1 MPGRRLSHDE
11 RRLAEFWDNP
21 PGGFARPLLRQLR
34 IEGGPG
40 LRGISR
46 LVVPIPYPLTI
57 VCGRNGVGKSTVL
70 GLAALSAKQPA
81 AWRVYW
87 GNARPRTQP
96 NARASYE
103 FKDFFHRP
111 RGAPALDGLRLT
123 WVSMDRGN
131 EIEVVEQMVAGRW
144 VRLGD
149 AGRPRRAGDRPER
162 EIDFIPMAR
171 VLPAIEF
178 GTLRAAFNG
187 GKAAATEPLNAD
199 SVTKLSYIMGRP
211 YDQAET
217 NFIRGLGLANAACG
231 AAYSGF
237 DMGGGESSVIV
248 LLSRLQAIP
257 VGSLVV
263 IEEIE
268 LGLHAE
274 AQVRLMEVLLGYCL
288 NRRLQVICTTHSE
301 AVIDAVPRR
310 ARVLLRKSGQEHEAL
325 DNVSTRFAVHE
336 MVGQAQPELVIYTED
351 KLASIVVEECLSGQ
365 DRARI
370 TVRDVGSNATLA
382 RQAIAHMRLNPGY
395 RALSVFDG
403 DCTGVDVNRWLREE
417 RAERELV
424 PEWLIL
430 PGDGLAPEQW
440 MLREFAAPAYRDAL
454 AVALNCTPGEAQGHI
469 QAMAVQPN
477 HHDCG
482 FTLSQRTGLS
492 ADDARR
498 RFVRT
503 IAKTHPGLQPMRD
516 KITEILGGDG

>member
-1 MPGRRLSHDE
+1 MPGRRLSHVE

-21 PGGFARPLLRQLR
+21 PAGFHRPLLRQVR

-46 LVVPIPYPLTI
+46 LVVPIPYPLTV

-70 GLAALSAKQPA
+70 GLAALSAKPPA
-81 AWRVYW
+81 PWRVYW

-96 NARASYE
+96 NARARYE

-123 WVSMDRGN
+123 WVSMDHGN
-131 EIEVVEQMVAGRW
+131 EIEIVEQMIAGRW
-144 VRLGD
+144 TRVGD

-171 VLPAIEF
+171 VLPAMEF
-178 GTLRAAFNG
+178 GTIRAAFNG
-187 GKAAATEPLNAD
+187 GAADATEPLNAD
-199 SVTKLSYIMGRP
+199 SLNKLSYIMGRP
-211 YDQAET
+211 YDRAET

-231 AAYSGF
+231 ATYSGF

-257 VGSLVV
+257 TGSLVV
-263 IEEIE
+263 IEEVE
-268 LGLHAE
+268 LGLHVE
-274 AQVRLMEVLLGYCL
+274 AQVRLMEVMLGYCSD
-288 NRRLQVICTTHSE
+288 RRLQIICTTHSE

-310 ARVLLRKSGQEHEAL
+310 ARVLLRKNGQEHEAL

-336 MVGQAQPELVIYTED
+336 MVGQAQPELIIYTED
-351 KLASIVVEECLSGQ
+351 KLASMLVEEGLTGPH
-365 DRARI
+365 RARI
-370 TVRDVGSNATLA
+370 VIRDVGSNATLA
-382 RQAIAHMRLNPGY
+382 RQAVAHMRLNPGY
-395 RALSVFDG
+395 PALSLFDG
-403 DCTGVDVNRWLREE
+403 DCTDADVNRWIREE
-417 RAERELV
+417 RAERQFD

-430 PGDGLAPEQW
+430 PADGLAPEPW
-440 MLREFAAPAYRDAL
+440 MLRELATPAYRDAL
-454 AVALNCTPGEAQGHI
+454 ATALNCTLGEADGHI

-482 FTLSQRTGLS
+482 FALAQRTGLS

-498 RFVRT
+498 RIVRS
-503 IAKTHPGLQPMRD
+503 IARTHPGLQPMRD
-516 KITEILGGDG
+516 KIAELLGEGG